1 MGAVVMLLAI
11 IGFMVLLAYLKF
23 PPPYANKKMVGTFDA
38 MVMGV
43 CALLCV
49 SWVLHM
55 RGELVHTYEEKLWSP
70 LAILGA
76 LGIEI
81 VFLSLCFV
89 LRNFWIFK
97 PPRRP
102 GQDGFFGF

>member
-1 MGAVVMLLAI
+1 MGSVVVVLSI
-11 IGFMVLLAYLKF
+11 IGLIVLFAYLKF
-23 PPPYANKKMVGTFDA
+23 PPRYYANKKLVRVYDL

-43 CALLCV
+43 CALLILT
-49 SWVLHM
+49 WVLNLRAEWM
-55 RGELVHTYEEKLWSP
+55 DTVNEKWWEP
-70 LAILGA
+70 MAIIGA

-81 VFLSLCFV
+81 ILLGLFFI

-102 GQDGFFGF
+102 GGGFGF

>member
-1 MGAVVMLLAI
+1 MGAVVLLFAV
-11 IGFMVLLAYLKF
+11 IGFIVLLAYLKF
-23 PPPYANKKMVGTFDA
+23 PPPYANKKAVNAFDWV
-38 MVMGV
+38 VMAV
-43 CALLCV
+43 CAIICL
-49 SWVLHM
+49 SWILDI
-55 RGELVHTYEEKLWSP
+55 RGELVHTTDEKLWEP
-70 LAILGA
+70 LAVLGA

-81 VFLSLCFV
+81 VFLGVCFV

>member
-1 MGAVVMLLAI
+1 MGAVVLLMGI
-11 IGFMVLLAYLKF
+11 IGFLVLFAYLKF
-23 PPPYANKKMVGTFDA
+23 PPSYANKKFVSTYDA
-38 MVMGV
+38 MVMTV
-43 CALLCV
+43 CAIMCLT
-49 SWVLHM
+49 WIFYM
-55 RGELVHTYEEKLWSP
+55 RGGLINTAEQNLWAP
-70 LAILGA
+70 LAVLGA
-76 LGIEI
+76 LAIEI